1 MLKIRVLRS
10 LPRDSDSVGLNRP
23 RYADFKKSVPHGS
36 YGEVKFGKN
45 YLILTAAL
53 STK

>member
-1 MLKIRVLRS
+1 MLKMQVLRP
-10 LPRDSDSVGLNRP
+10 LPRDSAQVCRFLKR
-23 RYADFKKSVPHGS
+23 FPHGS